1 MPTIETTNVVS
12 ENKTSETQTISPE
25 INNKF
30 DSLMNRSDALDTP
43 KTMNEINP
51 SLVDQG
57 AVNAVPKLRQPQV
70 FSQKVQDFFNAYE
83 NNYQKIE
90 PVQSGL
96 VTKPAEDTIGFWG
109 TLGDM
114 ALSAAQGSVKAAY
127 NQVEFLANS
136 VFANSALNVFGGAK
150 RKFSEEEVLS
160 FQDFTPKFV
169 TEEDLKKTG
178 TSSESKAPVFY
189 HPKTLAGGITEGMSQ
204 FITGFLGPNKVLKMA
219 GVGGSLGLWSLRGV
233 TAGAITDLSVWD
245 PNQERL
251 SNLLI
256 QYDSPL
262 LNNVVT
268 NYLAADPEDTEWEG
282 RVKNVLE
289 GMVAGTVVSAGF
301 KGVAYGISGAN
312 KLATF
317 IGIKGIKKANGV
329 ADVTEK
335 QKVYN
340 ETGEAIKE
348 VQDGNVDAPIVKKQ
362 IADGNPAININKLNE
377 VIKIGEKTAKEDSES
392 FIKSILNTKS
402 FTSGEHV
409 LQTLDTV
416 SELFTAEQRAFLKN
430 DVLKNKTAEE
440 LAYLLARD
448 KEEILKILP
457 QVASTL
463 EQQKIGRAHV

>member
-1 MPTIETTNVVS
+1 ML
-12 ENKTSETQTISPE
+12 
-25 INNKF
+25 F
-30 DSLMNRSDALDTP
+30 RS
-43 KTMNEINP
+43 
-51 SLVDQG
+51 
-57 AVNAVPKLRQPQV
+57 
-70 FSQKVQDFFNAYE
+70 
-83 NNYQKIE
+83 
-90 PVQSGL
+90 
-96 VTKPAEDTIGFWG
+96 
-109 TLGDM
+109 
-114 ALSAAQGSVKAAY
+114 
-127 NQVEFLANS
+127 
-136 VFANSALNVFGGAK
+136 
-150 RKFSEEEVLS
+150 
-160 FQDFTPKFV
+160 
-169 TEEDLKKTG
+169 
-178 TSSESKAPVFY
+178 
-189 HPKTLAGGITEGMSQ
+189 
-204 FITGFLGPNKVLKMA
+204 
-219 GVGGSLGLWSLRGV
+219 
-233 TAGAITDLSVWD
+233 
-245 PNQERL
+245 
-251 SNLLI
+251 
-256 QYDSPL
+256 
-262 LNNVVT
+262 NNVVT

-448 KEEILKILP
+448 KEEILKICLGE
-457 QVASTL
+457 TR
-463 EQQKIGRAHV
+463 KILKNHSCDFKQIKIQECER